1 MLDYEQQFYSKKI
14 KYIAGCDEVGRGPL
28 FGPVVA
34 AAVILPRDYK
44 NEEINDSKKL
54 SPKKREKLAEEIKR
68 SAISY
73 SISEVSA
80 PVIDEINILEASRLA
95 MHNALMGLSH
105 SYDLIL
111 SDAVKLDE
119 DVTNIPIVK
128 GDAKCL
134 CIAAASILAK
144 VYRDHLCME
153 YDKQYP
159 EYDLAHNKGYGSKKH
174 LEALHKYGYIVGLH
188 RTSYAPVK
196 KCFEKK

>member
-14 KYIAGCDEVGRGPL
+14 KYITGCDEVGRGPL

-34 AAVILPRDYK
+34 AAVILPKDYK

-54 SPKKREKLAEEIKR
+54 SPKKREELAEEIKR
-68 SAISY
+68 VALSY

-80 PVIDEINILEASRLA
+80 SVIDEINILEASRLA
-95 MHNALMGLSH
+95 MHNALAGLSH
-105 SYDLIL
+105 PYDLIL

-119 DVTNIPIVK
+119 DVENIPIIK

-144 VYRDHLCME
+144 VYRDALCME
-153 YDKQYP
+153 YDKEYP
-159 EYDLAHNKGYGSKKH
+159 EYDLSHNKGYGSKKH
-174 LEALHKYGYIVGLH
+174 LEALSKYGYIEGLH

-196 KCFEKK
+196 KCFKKK